1 MMLADYLDKCKSEGD
16 DQTKQEERGTQR
28 GRGKKTKIEPS
39 RERAK

>member
-1 MMLADYLDKCKSEGD
+1 MMLADYLNKCKREGD

-28 GRGKKTKIEPS
+28 GKKTKIEPS